1 MWDREKVCCNSE
13 CKLRKIRLKS
23 IFVVCQIIVIKTTKC
38 QITERTKKF
47 IIHDLYLNQ
56 KSNPNLSVRYNRN
69 KFTLKHVQYK
79 LIKKTEKDETILKMN
94 FFFWPNIYFSIKKFF
109 SNRRTFKLYRP
120 TEWFSYSHL
129 LSLAWYAFGCGNFL
143 AFYSESSRL
152 HLALFFQKSS
162 YSLIHSLHFTD
173 SPGEQYRTKLFH
185 FTDGGYDRKVY

>member
-1 MWDREKVCCNSE
+1 M
-13 CKLRKIRLKS
+13 
-23 IFVVCQIIVIKTTKC
+23 VCQIIVIKTTKC

-109 SNRRTFKLYRP
+109 SNRRTFKLYTDQP
-120 TEWFSYSHL
+120 NDFHIL
-129 LSLAWYAFGCGNFL
+129 ICFHSLGM
-143 AFYSESSRL
+143 
-152 HLALFFQKSS
+152 HLAVVIFLLFTLNHLACIWLSFFKRAHTLSF
-162 YSLIHSLHFTD
+162 IHCILLTLQVNNTVQNYFILRMADTI
-173 SPGEQYRTKLFH
+173 EKFIRIEL
-185 FTDGGYDRKVY
+185 